1 MIRIKNLYIHDN
13 LHSELLQS
21 IIYSHSKIEKS
32 YCLHN
37 NDGSDDNAVKAGL
50 MLHGQRKKD
59 IRSTF
64 CEIMTMSLRISK
76 ETL

>member
-1 MIRIKNLYIHDN
+1 MIRIINLYIHDN

-21 IIYSHSKIEKS
+21 ITVIVKEFF
-32 YCLHN
+32 CLHN

-59 IRSTF
+59 ISCRSTF